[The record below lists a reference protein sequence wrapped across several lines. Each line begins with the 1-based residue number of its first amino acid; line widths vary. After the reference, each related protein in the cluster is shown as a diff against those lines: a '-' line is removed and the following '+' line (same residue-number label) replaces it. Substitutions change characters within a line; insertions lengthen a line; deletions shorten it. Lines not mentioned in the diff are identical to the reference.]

1 MAITGSLHV
10 LLVDRERDIYGV
22 TFVPY
27 QSGGRTKESREIQ
40 GRGELKIHLLG
51 LRIHEH
57 IIERALLDVQLDG
70 KCDIANVS
78 LDGW

>member
-10 LLVDRERDIYGV
+10 LLVDRQKDIYGV
-22 TFVPY
+22 TFLPY
-27 QSGGRTKESREIQ
+27 QAGERAEGAREIQ
-40 GRGELKIHLLG
+40 GREGLKIHLLG

-57 IIERALLDVQLDG
+57 IIEKALLDVQLDG